1 MMKIQIT
8 LAAIAALSGA
18 AAAQSVELSLLAVGS
33 DLTDPP
39 ASLVQIN
46 GGRAVT
52 WTLAA
57 RVVGAQN
64 NLGIAF
70 LAADLAAGASNP
82 GPLSFRQGQAGPAFA
97 AFEPPLGFARLNDDD
112 SSAFGGD
119 VVACGLRDIG
129 GGLNTAA
136 VAPGDTRFGLAYDLE
151 GSGPTNTGVAGWETF
166 AIGRF
171 SVPDLKGT
179 YAVTIGRAGA
189 TVLGST
195 PIADFATP
203 VRKVGVEWPDGT
215 VTVEVLYCL
224 ADLTR
229 DDLLDLADIT
239 AFVNGFMALDPID
252 ADVNDDGLFDLTDIT
267 VYITAFVAGCSEI
280 EGHTLTAE
288 EQAVLQQL
296 AQQMAQAGSGGI
308 LSSALPGVDVG
319 LVDTVAPLGVVTAAD
334 IADYIERFSARTS
347 TADLTGDAAVDIED
361 AAQLLNAVESAGSS
375 GQ

>member
-1 MMKIQIT
+1 MMKHQIT
-8 LAAIAALSGA
+8 LAAIAALAGA
-18 AAAQSVELSLLAVGS
+18 AVAQSVELSLLAVGS

-39 ASLVQIN
+39 ASIVQIN

-64 NLGIAF
+64 SLGIAF

-136 VAPGDTRFGLAYDLE
+136 VAPGDTRFGQAYDLA
-151 GSGPTNTGVAGWETF
+151 GSGPIDTGVAGWETF
-166 AIGRF
+166 AAGRF

-179 YAVTIGRAGA
+179 YTVAIGRAGA

-195 PIADFATP
+195 PISGFATP
-203 VRKVGVEWPDGT
+203 VRKVGVEWTDGV

-239 AFVNGFMALDPID
+239 AFANGFMAQDPID
-252 ADVNDDGLFDLTDIT
+252 GDINDDGVFDLSDIIT
-267 VYITAFVAGCSEI
+267 FVTAFVAGCSEI
-280 EGHTLTAE
+280 EGHELTAE
-288 EQAVLQQL
+288 ELEVLAQL
-296 AQQMAQAGSGGI
+296 AQLIAEAGSGGV
-308 LSSALPGVDVG
+308 STALLTGIEVG
-319 LVDTVAPLGVVTAAD
+319 LIDTVAPFGTVTTAD
-334 IADYIERFSARTS
+334 IAVYIERFSRRAAS
-347 TADLTGDAAVDIED
+347 ADLTNDESVDVQDAAS
-361 AAQLLNAVESAGSS
+361 LLNAIQEAQS
-375 GQ
+375 GDQ